1 MDSGASSAPSP
12 PSDPEVRNI
21 IDKLAQFVARNGPA
35 FENMTKTKQ
44 RDNPKFGFLF
54 GGEHFHY
61 YTYKVNAEQARLH
74 YQQRQQQPPPPAGY
88 PGQWGQVRGR
98 CFVAKR
104 LGEIR
109 PITDRFS
116 CNNLSQLIGLKLL
129 QYYKTYLIVIWNGSS
144 EVSYKLSCNK
154 RMCCYRTLKG

>member
-1 MDSGASSAPSP
+1 MDLPRP
-12 PSDPEVRNI
+12 PNDPEMKNI

-98 CFVAKR
+98 CFLAKTTW
-104 LGEIR
+104 GNS
-109 PITDRFS
+109 T
-116 CNNLSQLIGLKLL
+116 NN
-129 QYYKTYLIVIWNGSS
+129 
-144 EVSYKLSCNK
+144 
-154 RMCCYRTLKG
+154 